1 MVVVVVFSIFF
12 RQVCGLDNTA
22 VIFMDEGSAGLSFS
36 GIPIGT
42 GSSHTKPGS
51 GGAGGSNE
59 AREHDVRWMPL
70 EGQDQV
76 VL

>member
-1 MVVVVVFSIFF
+1 
-12 RQVCGLDNTA
+12 
-22 VIFMDEGSAGLSFS
+22 MDEGRGGISFS

-51 GGAGGSNE
+51 GGAGGPNE